1 MYYKRIVIKFF
12 LSYCFDN
19 MLLIFV
25 VDFLIFMVFL
35 LNMYLWVLISF
46 DFSVKWYE
54 KYKVKLLFNC
64 FVKLVEIVLG

>member
-12 LSYCFDN
+12 ISYCFDN

-25 VDFLIFMVFL
+25 VDFLIFMEFL

-54 KYKVKLLFNC
+54 KYKVKLFL
-64 FVKLVEIVLG
+64 IVFLSR